1 VDSPSEEPQLSIVHH
16 ESPGAAVTTITVP
29 RVIEMYSVS
38 ERELAYIESA
48 SSGLALHLIFFGIS
62 FGASMAF
69 LISLLTAELS
79 NKQFALVWALFVLV
93 LATIY
98 FGVQAYRSSRIAGSG
113 VRTIKNES
121 KRLVDPRKLTPVTSG
136 AAATDAIT
144 SHGMGDRHDI
154 RRGRLQGG

>member
-1 VDSPSEEPQLSIVHH
+1 VDSPAEQPQISIVHH

-38 ERELAYIESA
+38 ERELAHIEAA
-48 SSGLALHLIFFGIS
+48 SSSLALHLVFFGIS

-69 LISLLTAELS
+69 LISLLTAELT
-79 NKQFALVWALFVLV
+79 NRQFAMIWGLFVLV

-98 FGVQAYRSSRIAGSG
+98 FGVQAHRSYHVAGSG

-121 KRLVDPRKLTPVTSG
+121 KRLVDPKRLTPVVSG
-136 AAATDAIT
+136 AVDPAAP
-144 SHGMGDRHDI
+144 SHMGDRHDM
-154 RRGRLQGG
+154 RRGRLQQQG

>member
-1 VDSPSEEPQLSIVHH
+1 MDSPADQPQLSIVHH

-38 ERELAYIESA
+38 ERELAHIEAA
-48 SSGLALHLIFFGIS
+48 SSGLALHLVFFGIS

-98 FGVQAYRSSRIAGSG
+98 FGVQAHRSYHVAGSG

-121 KRLVDPRKLTPVTSG
+121 KRLIESKRLAPVTAG
-136 AAATDAIT
+136 AAESAAAA
-144 SHGMGDRHDI
+144 HPGGDRHDM
-154 RRGRLQGG
+154 RRGRLQQQG

>member
-1 VDSPSEEPQLSIVHH
+1 MDSPAEQPQLSIVHH

-38 ERELAYIESA
+38 ERELALIEAA
-48 SSGLALHLIFFGIS
+48 SSSLALHLIFFGIS

-69 LISLLTAELS
+69 LLSLLATELS
-79 NKQFALVWALFVLV
+79 NKQFAMVWALFVLV

-98 FGVQAYRSSRIAGSG
+98 FGSQAYRSYHVAGSG

-121 KRLVDPRKLTPVTSG
+121 KRLVDPKKLAPVTSG
-136 AAATDAIT
+136 AVEPAAAHI
-144 SHGMGDRHDI
+144 GDRHDM
-154 RRGRLQGG
+154 RRGRLQQQG